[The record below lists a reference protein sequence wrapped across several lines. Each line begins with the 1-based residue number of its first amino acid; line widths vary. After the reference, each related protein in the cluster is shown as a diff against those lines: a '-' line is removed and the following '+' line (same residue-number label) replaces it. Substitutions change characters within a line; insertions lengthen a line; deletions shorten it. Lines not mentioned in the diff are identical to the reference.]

1 MGIVEG
7 AVGDLSGWRKAG
19 AIAAAYGAGIAALP
33 LRLLPRRRLTDTYLR
48 DPAVVRADEEQS
60 RGDGP
65 LHIVR
70 Q

>member
-7 AVGDLSGWRKAG
+7 AVADLSAWRKAA
-19 AIAAAYGAGIAALP
+19 AIAAAYGTSLAALP

-48 DPAVVRADEEQS
+48 DPAVARPDQEQS
-60 RGDGP
+60 GDGP

-70 Q
+70 